1 VIAKRQASGTLSLK
15 PDFQKG
21 NVDQPSI
28 LIISDDAELS
38 RAVTGRWQSERTVPA
53 FTLMSS
59 DVALGFDPDTFQL
72 AIAGALRP
80 QALSV
85 VLEAMDAA
93 GKRVLFVSEDVRE
106 LQTVRDRW
114 PGIAIVRQQENWL
127 DTLLLVAGE
136 ILHRVRAESDAQHF
150 EQANVLLERQALLGR
165 YMLEMR
171 HTLNNTLTSVLG
183 NSELLLLE
191 PGSLSA
197 GARSQIETIR
207 NMSLRMHEILQRFSS
222 LEKELTVVDRQAE
235 KESGAKSHAV
245 AATV

>member
-1 VIAKRQASGTLSLK
+1 MDQAS
-15 PDFQKG
+15 
-21 NVDQPSI
+21 V
-28 LIISDDAELS
+28 LIVSDEAELA
-38 RAVTGRWQSERTVPA
+38 RAVTGRWQSERTVPS

-59 DVALGFDPDTFQL
+59 DVCLGLDPDTFQL
-72 AIAGALRP
+72 AIAGGLRP

-85 VLEAMDAA
+85 VLETMEAA
-93 GKRVLFVSEDVRE
+93 GKRVLFVAKDMRVV
-106 LQTVRDRW
+106 QTVRDRW
-114 PGIAIVRQQENWL
+114 PGMAIVRQQENWL
-127 DTLLLVAGE
+127 DTLVLVAGE
-136 ILHRVRAESDAQHF
+136 ILRRVSAESEARHLEETNQ
-150 EQANVLLERQALLGR
+150 LLERQAHLGR
-165 YMLEMR
+165 YILEMR

-235 KESGAKSHAV
+235 KESGTKSQAAV
-245 AATV
+245 ASL

>member
-1 VIAKRQASGTLSLK
+1 MNQHSV
-15 PDFQKG
+15 
-21 NVDQPSI
+21 
-28 LIISDDAELS
+28 LIISDDVELS

-59 DVALGFDPDTFQL
+59 DVCLGCNPDIFDL

-85 VLEAMDAA
+85 VLEAMEAA
-93 GKRVLFVSEDVRE
+93 GKRVLFVSGDTRIA
-106 LQTVRDRW
+106 QTVRDRW
-114 PGIAIVRQQENWL
+114 PSMTIVRQQENWL
-127 DTLLLVAGE
+127 DTLVQVAGE
-136 ILHRVRAESDAQHF
+136 ILRRVSAEAEARHF
-150 EQANVLLERQALLGR
+150 ERANLLLERQAHLGR

-171 HTLNNTLTSVLG
+171 HTLNNALTSVLG

-235 KESGAKSHAV
+235 KESGAKPHAV
-245 AATV
+245 AAGL

>member
-1 VIAKRQASGTLSLK
+1 
-15 PDFQKG
+15 
-21 NVDQPSI
+21 VDQPSV
-28 LIISDDAELS
+28 LIISDDVELS
-38 RAVTGRWQSERTVPA
+38 RAVTGRWQSERTVPS

-59 DVALGFDPDTFQL
+59 DICLGFDPDTFHL
-72 AIAGALRP
+72 AIAGGLRP

-93 GKRVLFVSEDVRE
+93 GKRVLFVSENARVV
-106 LQTVRDRW
+106 QTVHDRW
-114 PGIAIVRQQENWL
+114 PGIAVVRQQENWL
-127 DTLLLVAGE
+127 DTLVLVAGE
-136 ILHRVRAESDAQHF
+136 LLHRVAAEAEARRF
-150 EQANVLLERQALLGR
+150 EQANALLERQALLGR

-191 PGSLSA
+191 PGSLSS

-222 LEKELTVVDRQAE
+222 LEKELTVVDRQTE
-235 KESGAKSHAV
+235 KDGGAKSHAV
-245 AATV
+245 AASL

>member
-1 VIAKRQASGTLSLK
+1 L
-15 PDFQKG
+15 
-21 NVDQPSI
+21 DQPSI
-28 LIISDDAELS
+28 LIISDNADLS
-38 RAVTGRWQSERTVPA
+38 RAVTGRWQSERTVPS

-59 DVALGFDPDTFQL
+59 DICLGLDPDTFHL
-72 AIAGALRP
+72 AIAGGLRP

-85 VLEAMDAA
+85 VLEAMEVA
-93 GKRVLFVSEDVRE
+93 GKRVLFVSEDMRIV
-106 LQTVRDRW
+106 QTVRDRW
-114 PGIAIVRQQENWL
+114 PGMAIVRQQENWL
-127 DTLLLVAGE
+127 DTLVLVAGE
-136 ILHRVRAESDAQHF
+136 ILLRVSAEIEARRF
-150 EQANVLLERQALLGR
+150 EQANVLLQRQALLGR

-235 KESGAKSHAV
+235 KESGTKSHA
-245 AATV
+245 AAASL

>member
-1 VIAKRQASGTLSLK
+1 
-15 PDFQKG
+15 
-21 NVDQPSI
+21 VDQPSI

-38 RAVTGRWQSERTVPA
+38 RAVTSRWQSERTVPS

-59 DVALGFDPDTFQL
+59 DVCLGFDPDTFHL

-93 GKRVLFVSEDVRE
+93 GKRVLFVSEDTRVV
-106 LQTVRDRW
+106 QTVRDRW
-114 PGIAIVRQQENWL
+114 PGIAIMRQQENWL
-127 DTLLLVAGE
+127 DTLVLVAGE
-136 ILHRVRAESDAQHF
+136 ILHRVIAETEARRF
-150 EQANVLLERQALLGR
+150 EQANLLLERQALLGR

-171 HTLNNTLTSVLG
+171 HTINNTLTSVLG

-235 KESGAKSHAV
+235 KESGGKSHA
-245 AATV
+245 AAASL